1 MGDYYMRHD
10 NYLITPFQ
18 KAKMREKLTVE
29 DKARL
34 IKDNLI
40 QYGVVVGIVEKMS
53 ESLEVLQHL
62 IDGK

>member
-1 MGDYYMRHD
+1 LKTKPR
-10 NYLITPFQ
+10 
-18 KAKMREKLTVE
+18 V
-29 DKARL
+29 